1 MRWNEKKM
9 KKEPK
14 VSIIIPVYNG
24 SNYVKEAIDSAI
36 AQTYKNIEIIVVND
50 GSTDDSSEII
60 KSYGDKVKY
69 FYKENGGVSTALN
82 LGISKMTGE
91 YFSWLSHDDR
101 YYPNKIETQ
110 IQYLKDNNLLDKN
123 VITYSNYDVINEKS
137 EVVNATHFEVYH
149 PNMKPEHA
157 LLRGLVSGTALLI
170 PKKAFDVYGVFDE
183 QYRCIQDYL
192 LFFRFMKT
200 YKYIHIPAITNST
213 RVHSKQVTNV
223 NPKVISENNF
233 LWTLMM
239 KETPAEVQIRLE
251 GSQYKFY
258 KAMYEFLTGHN
269 KYTEAHKFAL
279 DKIQEYLNIEEEKI
293 LKILEANR
301 PNKVL
306 KIFSQCYSNIYFNTG
321 ISEQD
326 EVKEM
331 EEIINTIGI
340 NKVLNYIVK
349 YEKKREPK
357 IIKSYNNLQNGDTTY
372 FARLKKSI
380 KNDGLIITLIKLK
393 TKVKN
398 KLKSYSIIR
407 KSHKAVRI
415 ILKIIL
421 FIPKKILLFII
432 NS

>member
-1 MRWNEKKM
+1 MECERIM

-50 GSTDDSSEII
+50 GSTDNSSEII

-82 LGISKMTGE
+82 LGISKMTGQ

-110 IQYLKDNNLLDKN
+110 IQYLKDNNLLDEK

-137 EVVNATHFEVYH
+137 EVVNETRFEVYH
-149 PNMKPEHA
+149 PNTKPELA

-170 PKKAFDVYGVFDE
+170 PKTAFDEYGVFDE

-200 YKYIHIPAITNST
+200 YKYIHIPETTNST

-223 NPKVISENNF
+223 NLKVISENNY

-239 KETPAEVQIRLE
+239 KETPIEVQIRLE

-258 KAMYEFLTGHN
+258 KEMYEFLIAHN
-269 KYTEAHKFAL
+269 KYTEAHKFASN
-279 DKIQEYLNIEEEKI
+279 KMQEYLKIEEEKL
-293 LKILEANR
+293 LKIIKENK
-301 PNKVL
+301 PNKVF
-306 KIFSQCYSNIYFNTG
+306 KIFSQCYLNIYFN
-321 ISEQD
+321 
-326 EVKEM
+326 
-331 EEIINTIGI
+331 EEINEQEDAKELADIIKTIGI

-357 IIKSYNNLQNGDTTY
+357 IIKSYNRLQK
-372 FARLKKSI
+372 R
-380 KNDGLIITLIKLK
+380 KNDIFCKI
-393 TKVKN
+393 N
-398 KLKSYSIIR
+398 K
-407 KSHKAVRI
+407 
-415 ILKIIL
+415 
-421 FIPKKILLFII
+421 I
-432 NS
+432 NKRRWYISNIS